1 MLYGVGV
8 SLEAN
13 GWFLGV
19 AGFVVVAVFILFFHR
34 ETKLTTKLGSIETT
48 TNETAVAVEQV
59 NRQVNHVEDPDR
71 EPKLRDVVL
80 QIHEMLCVMRIDA
93 AVTSQHA
100 KETRQLL
107 DRHLSAHQAEHERG
121 T

>member
-1 MLYGVGV
+1 MVYGVGV

-13 GWFLGV
+13 AWFLGV
-19 AGFVVVAVFILFFHR
+19 AGFVVAAVFILFWHR

-59 NRQVNHVEDPDR
+59 NRQVNHVEDPER

-93 AVTSQHA
+93 ATTSKHA
-100 KETRQLL
+100 LETRKLVDQ
-107 DRHLSAHQAEHERG
+107 HLAAHQAEHERR

>member
-1 MLYGVGV
+1 MLYGAGV

-19 AGFVVVAVFILFFHR
+19 VVGMVAITTILFWHR
-34 ETKLTTKLGSIETT
+34 GTKLTTKLGSIETT

-59 NRQVNHVEDPDR
+59 NRQVNHVKDPEA

-80 QIHEMLCVMRIDA
+80 QIHEMICVMRIDA
-93 AVTSQHA
+93 ATTTKHA
-100 KETRQLL
+100 LETRKLL
-107 DRHLSAHQAEHERG
+107 DRHLSAHQSEHERG
-121 T
+121 S